1 MSKRSKKSAAK
12 TATTTAEKPVA
23 VDVPAV
29 AVAAPEVLATVEV
42 ATAIAVPNGAPDYGA
57 TLTRLTT
64 LSRNHVLFFRLEV
77 GRLLLE
83 DFFGGD
89 IAAYQNPSA
98 NKPGGTFRGFV
109 EACGDQLREIGLG
122 EQVLRQC
129 ILAHV
134 AVRSLPP
141 GTVERLLFSHIVEL
155 ARVDDGATRSVL
167 AQAAVENQWSS
178 RQLRDAAHAA
188 RAGQWIDSDPAPGLQ
203 PATPPVE
210 EGKQPQLGRVVS
222 RFERSAED
230 LDVLTS
236 QWNQVAG
243 KKLSAVQ
250 KTRMKEA
257 VSRLKARI
265 VAIERKLR

>member
-1 MSKRSKKSAAK
+1 MSKRAKKSVTASTRTPAAE
-12 TATTTAEKPVA
+12 AVVVA
-23 VDVPAV
+23 A
-29 AVAAPEVLATVEV
+29 AAAPEAPAPVEIP
-42 ATAIAVPNGAPDYGA
+42 TAIAVTTGAPDYVA
-57 TLTRLTT
+57 TLSRLTT

-83 DFFGGD
+83 DFFAGD
-89 IAAYQNPSA
+89 FQAYQNPSA
-98 NKPGGTFRGFV
+98 SKPGGTFRGFV

-129 ILAHV
+129 IVAHV
-134 AVRSLPP
+134 AVRSLPV

-167 AQAAVENQWSS
+167 AQAAIENQWSS

-188 RAGQWIDSDPAPGLQ
+188 RSGQWIDSDPAPGLQ
-203 PATPPVE
+203 PAEPPVE
-210 EGKQPQLGRVVS
+210 EGKKPQLGRVVT
-222 RFERSAED
+222 RFERSAAD
-230 LDVLTS
+230 LDLLTE
-236 QWNQVAG
+236 QWSQVAS

-257 VSRLKARI
+257 VGRLKARI
-265 VAIERKLR
+265 VALERKFR